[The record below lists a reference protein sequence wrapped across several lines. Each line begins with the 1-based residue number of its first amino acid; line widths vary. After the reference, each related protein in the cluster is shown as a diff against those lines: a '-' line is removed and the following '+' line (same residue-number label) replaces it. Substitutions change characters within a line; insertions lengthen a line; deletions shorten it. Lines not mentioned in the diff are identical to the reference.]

1 MKKIGIDQNNYLV
14 YEGDGN
20 QGYGVWPTPTL
31 LPAYIVS
38 IKSEG
43 VEIPERVDLQ
53 SVPYIFWDESYDPI
67 SRIRK
72 GRIFENDKNQ
82 PQCWKISRHP
92 ALNNAVNDMGNSLL
106 TYKEFNFFSKLD
118 SEKIIDPCV
127 IMGTSNHFTIWTVV
141 DAEGSISG
149 EVVLYLKSR
158 KVIGALPKINY
169 SLISDSKRRDQV
181 QEKLELLYQ
190 DLKSAVP
197 DSVVDRCREAISAA
211 GNAYLIEN
219 EYVQETSD
227 LGRVAT
233 NLSNCAKLHIAGN
246 QASTLAKL
254 HSRTKHSEQSS
265 RGTRSVS
272 EQDAEFAVHSLGL
285 ILVELGYGYW

>member
-1 MKKIGIDQNNYLV
+1 MKKIGIDQDNLLV
-14 YEGDGN
+14 YEGDGY

-43 VEIPERVDLQ
+43 LEIPDRVDFQ
-53 SVPYIFWDESYDPI
+53 SIPYVFWDDSYDPV

-72 GRIFENDKNQ
+72 GRIFENNKNQ
-82 PQCWKISRHP
+82 PQCWKLSSHP
-92 ALNNAVNDMGNSLL
+92 ALNHANISAESWLC

-118 SEKIIDPCV
+118 SENIIDPCL
-127 IMGTSNHFTIWTVV
+127 IMGTSNHSTIWTVV
-141 DAEGSISG
+141 DAEGSLSG
-149 EVVLYLKSR
+149 EVILYLKSR
-158 KVIGALPKINY
+158 KIIGALPKIHY
-169 SLISDSKRRDQV
+169 RLINDLNRRNQV
-181 QEKLELLYQ
+181 QRKLELLYQ

-219 EYVQETSD
+219 GHLKTTSD

-233 NLSNCAKLHIAGN
+233 NLSEIAQLHIAGN
-246 QASTLAKL
+246 LASAVAKL
-254 HSRTKHSEQSS
+254 HARTKHSEQTN